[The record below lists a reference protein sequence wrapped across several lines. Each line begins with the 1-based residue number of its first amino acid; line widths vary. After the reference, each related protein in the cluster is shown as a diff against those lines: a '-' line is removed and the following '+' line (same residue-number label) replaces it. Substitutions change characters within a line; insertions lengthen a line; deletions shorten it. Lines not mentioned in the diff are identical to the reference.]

1 MFYYLEGVVAVIET
15 NLTVVDIGGAGYACH
30 TTMNTISRLEIGKKA
45 RLYTYCNIREDA
57 FDIYGFIDPGEKRF
71 FEQLLAVSG
80 IGPKAALSIL
90 SSGTPETLALAIVT
104 GDEKALTLAPGIGK
118 KIAQRV
124 ILELKDKIAK
134 DTNLQAGAGMAP
146 AAPAMGAAGVKVS
159 DASSALAVLGYS
171 QSEIAQALRGMDTDN
186 MSVEEIIRDVLK
198 GSL

>member
-1 MFYYLEGVVAVIET
+1 MFYYLEGVTAIIESNLAVID
-15 NLTVVDIGGAGYACH
+15 VGGAGYACH
-30 TTMNTISRLEIGKKA
+30 TTMNTLSHMETGKKA

-57 FDIYGFIDPGEKRF
+57 FDIFGFYDLREKRF
-71 FEQLLAVSG
+71 FEQLLTVSG

-134 DTNLQAGAGMAP
+134 DSAVPAGGGFAPAIHAAGMP
-146 AAPAMGAAGVKVS
+146 GSKVS
-159 DASSALAVLGYS
+159 DAASALVVLGYS
-171 QSEIAQALRGMDTDN
+171 QSEISAAMRGVDTDSL
-186 MSVEEIIRDVLK
+186 SVEEIIRDVLK
-198 GSL
+198 NSL

>member
-15 NLTVVDIGGAGYACH
+15 NLAVIDVGGVGYACY
-30 TTMNTISRLEIGKKA
+30 TTMNTLSHLETGKKA

-57 FDIYGFIDPGEKRF
+57 FDIYGFYELGEKRF
-71 FEQLLAVSG
+71 FEQLLTVSG

-90 SSGTPETLALAIVT
+90 SSGTPESLALAIAT
-104 GDEKALTLAPGIGK
+104 GDEKVLTLAQGIGK

-134 DTNLQAGAGMAP
+134 DTPSPSGAGSLSAP
-146 AAPAMGAAGVKVS
+146 LASGASGSKMS
-159 DASSALAVLGYS
+159 DAASALAVLGYS
-171 QSEIAQALRGMDTDN
+171 QSEITVALRGIDTEAL
-186 MSVEEIIRDVLK
+186 SVEEIIRDVLK